1 MGKTGRARGSGVWA
15 LLCVT
20 AAIGACAPADRV
32 RHDAFTATGEIIALG
47 GGDAGVGHACA
58 TCHGLSGEGDGG
70 STPRLAGLP
79 AGYLV
84 KQLQDY
90 ADGRRADPVMGP
102 IARAM
107 SPETR
112 RMVSDY
118 YAARPAM
125 VASAEQ
131 SEEAALAARIY
142 QHGAPERSIPACASC
157 HGVHGEGGGGGH
169 PPVWGQPSSYLALQL
184 WRWRRGVRQND
195 SGKTMLLVGQRL
207 TPTEIEAL
215 GPYMAGLAG
224 PPAAGETAPFPP

>member
-1 MGKTGRARGSGVWA
+1 M
-15 LLCVT
+15 
-20 AAIGACAPADRV
+20 AAVGACTPADRA
-32 RHDAFTATGEIIALG
+32 RHDPFTATGEIIALG

-107 SPETR
+107 SPEAR

-118 YAARPAM
+118 YAARPAV
-125 VASAEQ
+125 VASTAQ
-131 SEEAALAARIY
+131 GDEATLAARLY
-142 QHGAPERSIPACASC
+142 QQGSPGRSIPACDSC
-157 HGVHGEGGGGGH
+157 HGALGEGGGGGH
-169 PPVWGQPSSYLALQL
+169 PPVWGQPASYLALQL

-195 SGKTMLLVGQRL
+195 SGKTMLLVSQRL

-215 GPYMAGLAG
+215 GLYMAGLSG
-224 PPAAGETAPFPP
+224 PPAASGTAPSPP